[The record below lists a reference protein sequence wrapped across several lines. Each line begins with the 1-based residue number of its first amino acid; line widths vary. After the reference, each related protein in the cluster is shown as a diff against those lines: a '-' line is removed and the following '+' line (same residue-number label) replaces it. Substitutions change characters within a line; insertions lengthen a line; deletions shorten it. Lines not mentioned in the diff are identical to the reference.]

1 MKKTLLILTSIF
13 LVISLFVSCN
23 DGEEGLFQMAAN
35 SVKKESFKILGIIN
49 RGESDN
55 TYIVAT
61 DNGIA
66 KYDTSAKAF
75 SEFNGTGVTAK
86 NSVWASADGSE
97 YIYFDSS
104 SDSYKDKSGEKV
116 EIVGLDG
123 LTPQPFYTSNGNEF
137 TYVFKNAA
145 NEHYTLYTPT
155 SLSKDEFI
163 NIRPNKIYI
172 EGKTVD
178 SVSIIGN
185 GILRVICKDKSYYL
199 YDSVNGNYITTESII
214 NGIADD
220 GLCITNE
227 GKMYYLDGSTI
238 KKIDVPD
245 SSPISKRPA
254 IFSTVYEGN
263 NYSYFIPE
271 GSSSVIELKWEGE
284 KVSKTT
290 KTVTGLQNIT
300 VVSIIGKK
308 NNNLVVL
315 TANSGVQEL
324 ELK

>member
-1 MKKTLLILTSIF
+1 MKKTILILTSIF

-49 RGESDN
+49 RESDN

-86 NSVWASADGSE
+86 DSVWASADGNE

-123 LTPQPFYTSNGNEF
+123 LTPQPFYSVNGNEF
-137 TYVFKNAA
+137 TYVFKNRD
-145 NEHYTLYTPT
+145 NEYFAYYTPSSLTKEQFLAITPT
-155 SLSKDEFI
+155 SVTIADKV
-163 NIRPNKIYI
+163 
-172 EGKTVD
+172 VD

-199 YDSVNGNYITTESII
+199 YDSETGNYITTESII

-227 GKMYYLDGSTI
+227 GKMYYFDGSTI
-238 KKIDVPD
+238 SKIDVPD
-245 SSPISKRPA
+245 SSPISRKYA
-254 IFSTVYEGN
+254 IFSTNYEGN
-263 NYSYFIPE
+263 KYSYFIPE
-271 GSSSVIELKWEGE
+271 GSSSVIELKGEG
-284 KVSKTT
+284 VNVTKTT

-300 VVSIIGKK
+300 VIAIIDKRGK
-308 NNNLVVL
+308 NLVVL

>member
-1 MKKTLLILTSIF
+1 MKKTILILTSIF
-13 LVISLFVSCN
+13 LVVSLFVSCN

-49 RGESDN
+49 RESDN

-123 LTPQPFYTSNGNEF
+123 LTPQPFYSVNGTEF
-137 TYVFKNAA
+137 TYVFKNRD
-145 NEHYTLYTPT
+145 NEYFAYYTPFSLTKEEFLAITPT
-155 SLSKDEFI
+155 SVTIADKVV
-163 NIRPNKIYI
+163 K
-172 EGKTVD
+172 

-185 GILRVICKDKSYYL
+185 GILRVIFKDNSYYL
-199 YDSVNGNYITTESII
+199 YDAKFGNYITTESII

-227 GKMYYLDGSTI
+227 GKMYYFDGSTI
-238 KKIDVPD
+238 SKIDVPD
-245 SSPISKRPA
+245 SSPISRKYA
-254 IFSTVYEGN
+254 IFSTNYEGN
-263 NYSYFIPE
+263 KYSYFIPE
-271 GSSSVIELKWEGE
+271 GSSSVIELKGEG
-284 KVSKTT
+284 VNVTKTT

-300 VVSIIGKK
+300 VIAIIDKRG
-308 NNNLVVL
+308 NNLVVL

>member
-1 MKKTLLILTSIF
+1 MKKTILILTSIF
-13 LVISLFVSCN
+13 LVVSLFVSCN

-49 RGESDN
+49 RESEN

-86 NSVWASADGSE
+86 DSVWASADGSE

-116 EIVGLDG
+116 EIVGLNG
-123 LTPQPFYTSNGNEF
+123 LTPQPFYSVNGNEF
-137 TYVFKNAA
+137 TYVFKNRD
-145 NEHYTLYTPT
+145 NEYFTYYTPSSLTKEQFLAITPT
-155 SLSKDEFI
+155 SVTIADKV
-163 NIRPNKIYI
+163 
-172 EGKTVD
+172 VD

-199 YDSVNGNYITTESII
+199 YDSETGNYITTESII

-227 GKMYYLDGSTI
+227 GKMYYFDGSTI
-238 KKIDVPD
+238 SPIDVPD
-245 SSPISKRPA
+245 SSPISRKYA
-254 IFSTVYEGN
+254 IFSTNYEGN
-263 NYSYFIPE
+263 KYSYFIPE
-271 GSSSVIELKWEGE
+271 GSSSVIELKGEG
-284 KVSKTT
+284 VNVTKTT

-300 VVSIIGKK
+300 VIAIIDKRG
-308 NNNLVVL
+308 NNLVVL

>member
-1 MKKTLLILTSIF
+1 MKKTILILTSIF
-13 LVISLFVSCN
+13 LVVSLFVSCN

-49 RGESDN
+49 RGESEN

-123 LTPQPFYTSNGNEF
+123 LTPQPFYSVNGNEF
-137 TYVFKNAA
+137 TYVFKNRD
-145 NEHYTLYTPT
+145 NEYFAYYTPSSLTKEQFLAITPT
-155 SLSKDEFI
+155 SVTIADKVV
-163 NIRPNKIYI
+163 K
-172 EGKTVD
+172 

-185 GILRVICKDKSYYL
+185 GILRVICKDNSYYL
-199 YDSVNGNYITTESII
+199 YDSETGNYITTESII

-227 GKMYYLDGSTI
+227 GKMYYFDGSTI
-238 KKIDVPD
+238 SPIDVPD
-245 SSPISKRPA
+245 SSPISRKYA
-254 IFSTVYEGN
+254 IFSTNYEGN
-263 NYSYFIPE
+263 KYSYFIPE
-271 GSSSVIELKWEGE
+271 GSSSVIELKGEG
-284 KVSKTT
+284 VNVTKTT

-300 VVSIIGKK
+300 VIAIIDKRG
-308 NNNLVVL
+308 NNLVVL

>member
-1 MKKTLLILTSIF
+1 MKKTILILTSIF
-13 LVISLFVSCN
+13 LVVSLFVSCN

-49 RGESDN
+49 RESDN

-163 NIRPNKIYI
+163 NIIPNKIYI

-214 NGIADD
+214 NGITDD

-227 GKMYYLDGSTI
+227 GKMYYFDGSTI
-238 KKIDVPD
+238 SKIDVPD
-245 SSPISKRPA
+245 SSPISRKYA
-254 IFSTVYEGN
+254 IFSTNYEGN
-263 NYSYFIPE
+263 KYSYFIPE
-271 GSSSVIELKWEGE
+271 GSSSVIELKGEG
-284 KVSKTT
+284 VNVTKTT

-300 VVSIIGKK
+300 VIAIIDKRG
-308 NNNLVVL
+308 NNLVVL

>member
-1 MKKTLLILTSIF
+1 MKKTILILTSIF
-13 LVISLFVSCN
+13 LVVSLFVSCN

-116 EIVGLDG
+116 EIVGLNG
-123 LTPQPFYTSNGNEF
+123 LTPQPFYSVNGTEF
-137 TYVFKNAA
+137 TYVFKNRD
-145 NEHYTLYTPT
+145 NEYFAYYTPSSLTKEEFLAITPT
-155 SLSKDEFI
+155 SVTIADKV
-163 NIRPNKIYI
+163 
-172 EGKTVD
+172 VD

-185 GILRVICKDKSYYL
+185 GILRVICKDNSYYL
-199 YDSVNGNYITTESII
+199 YDSETGNYITTESII

-227 GKMYYLDGSTI
+227 GKMYYFDGSTI
-238 KKIDVPD
+238 SKIDVPD
-245 SSPISKRPA
+245 SSPISRKYA
-254 IFSTVYEGN
+254 IFSTVHEGN
-263 NYSYFIPE
+263 KYSYFIPE
-271 GSSSVIELKWEGE
+271 GSSSVIELKGEG
-284 KVSKTT
+284 VNVTKTT

-300 VVSIIGKK
+300 VIAIIDKRG
-308 NNNLVVL
+308 NNLVVL

>member
-1 MKKTLLILTSIF
+1 
-13 LVISLFVSCN
+13 
-23 DGEEGLFQMAAN
+23 MAAN

-49 RGESDN
+49 RESDN

-123 LTPQPFYTSNGNEF
+123 LTPQPFYSVNGNEF
-137 TYVFKNAA
+137 TYVFKNRD
-145 NEHYTLYTPT
+145 NEYFAYYTPFSLTKEEFLAITPT
-155 SLSKDEFI
+155 SVTIADKVV
-163 NIRPNKIYI
+163 K
-172 EGKTVD
+172 

-185 GILRVICKDKSYYL
+185 GILRVIFKDNSYYL
-199 YDSVNGNYITTESII
+199 YDAEFGNYITTESII

-227 GKMYYLDGSTI
+227 GEMYYFDGSTI
-238 KKIDVPD
+238 SKIDVPD
-245 SSPISKRPA
+245 SSPISRKYA
-254 IFSTVYEGN
+254 IFSTNYEGN
-263 NYSYFIPE
+263 KYSYFIPE
-271 GSSSVIELKWEGE
+271 GSSSVIELKGEG
-284 KVSKTT
+284 VNVTKTT

-300 VVSIIGKK
+300 VIAIIDKK
-308 NNNLVVL
+308 GNNLVVL

>member
-1 MKKTLLILTSIF
+1 
-13 LVISLFVSCN
+13 
-23 DGEEGLFQMAAN
+23 MAAN

-49 RGESDN
+49 RESDN

-86 NSVWASADGSE
+86 DSVWASADGNE

-137 TYVFKNAA
+137 TYVFKNRD
-145 NEHYTLYTPT
+145 NEYFAYYTPSSLTKEQFLAITPT
-155 SLSKDEFI
+155 SVTIADKV
-163 NIRPNKIYI
+163 
-172 EGKTVD
+172 VD

-199 YDSVNGNYITTESII
+199 YDSETGNYITTESII

-227 GKMYYLDGSTI
+227 GKMYYFDGSTI
-238 KKIDVPD
+238 SKIDVPD
-245 SSPISKRPA
+245 SSPISMKYA
-254 IFSTVYEGN
+254 IFSTNYEGN
-263 NYSYFIPE
+263 KYSYFIPE
-271 GSSSVIELKWEGE
+271 GSSSVIELKGEG
-284 KVSKTT
+284 VNVTKTT

-300 VVSIIGKK
+300 VIAIIDKRGK
-308 NNNLVVL
+308 NLVVL

>member
-1 MKKTLLILTSIF
+1 MKKTILILTSIF

-123 LTPQPFYTSNGNEF
+123 LTPQPFYSVNGNEF
-137 TYVFKNAA
+137 TYVFKNRD
-145 NEHYTLYTPT
+145 NEYFAYYTSSSLTKEEFLAITPISVT
-155 SLSKDEFI
+155 IADKV
-163 NIRPNKIYI
+163 
-172 EGKTVD
+172 VD

-185 GILRVICKDKSYYL
+185 GILRVVCKDKFYYL
-199 YDSVNGNYITTESII
+199 YDSETGNYITTESII

-227 GKMYYLDGSTI
+227 GKMYHFDGSTI
-238 KKIDVPD
+238 SKIDVPD
-245 SSPISKRPA
+245 SSPISRRYA
-254 IFSTVYEGN
+254 IFSTNYEGN
-263 NYSYFIPE
+263 KYSYFIPE
-271 GSSSVIELKWEGE
+271 GSSSVIELKWEG
-284 KVSKTT
+284 VNVTKTT

-300 VVSIIGKK
+300 VVAIIGKTS
-308 NNNLVVL
+308 NNLVVL

>member
-1 MKKTLLILTSIF
+1 MKKTILILTSIF
-13 LVISLFVSCN
+13 LVVSLFVSCN

-49 RGESDN
+49 RESDN

-123 LTPQPFYTSNGNEF
+123 LTPQPFYSVNGNEF
-137 TYVFKNAA
+137 TYVFKNRD
-145 NEHYTLYTPT
+145 NEYFAYYTPFSLTKEEFLAITPT
-155 SLSKDEFI
+155 SVTIADKVV
-163 NIRPNKIYI
+163 K
-172 EGKTVD
+172 

-185 GILRVICKDKSYYL
+185 GILRVIFKDNSYYL
-199 YDSVNGNYITTESII
+199 YDAEFGNYITTESII

-227 GKMYYLDGSTI
+227 GEMYYFDGSTI
-238 KKIDVPD
+238 SKIDVPD
-245 SSPISKRPA
+245 SSPISRKYA
-254 IFSTVYEGN
+254 IFSTNYEGN
-263 NYSYFIPE
+263 KYSYFIPE
-271 GSSSVIELKWEGE
+271 GSSSVIELKGEG
-284 KVSKTT
+284 VNVTKTT

-300 VVSIIGKK
+300 VIAIIDKK
-308 NNNLVVL
+308 GNNLVVL

>member
-1 MKKTLLILTSIF
+1 MKKTILILTSIF

-49 RGESDN
+49 RGESNN

-61 DNGIA
+61 DNGMA

-104 SDSYKDKSGEKV
+104 SDSYKDKRGEKV

-123 LTPQPFYTSNGNEF
+123 LTPQPFYSVNGNEF
-137 TYVFKNAA
+137 TYVFKNRD
-145 NEHYTLYTPT
+145 NEYFAYYTPSSLTKEQFLAITPT
-155 SLSKDEFI
+155 SVSIADKVV
-163 NIRPNKIYI
+163 K
-172 EGKTVD
+172 

-185 GILRVICKDKSYYL
+185 GILRVICKDNSYYL
-199 YDSVNGNYITTESII
+199 YDSETGNYITTESII

-227 GKMYYLDGSTI
+227 GKMYYFDGSTI
-238 KKIDVPD
+238 SPIDVPD
-245 SSPISKRPA
+245 SSPISRKYA
-254 IFSTVYEGN
+254 IFSTNYEGN
-263 NYSYFIPE
+263 KYSYFIPE
-271 GSSSVIELKWEGE
+271 GSSSVIELKGEG
-284 KVSKTT
+284 VNVTKTT

-300 VVSIIGKK
+300 VIAIIDKRGK
-308 NNNLVVL
+308 NLVVL

>member
-1 MKKTLLILTSIF
+1 MKKTILILTSIF
-13 LVISLFVSCN
+13 LVVSLFVSCN

-123 LTPQPFYTSNGNEF
+123 LTPQPFYSVNGNEF
-137 TYVFKNAA
+137 TYVFKNRD
-145 NEHYTLYTPT
+145 NEYFAYYTPSSLTKEQFLAITPT
-155 SLSKDEFI
+155 SVTIADKV
-163 NIRPNKIYI
+163 
-172 EGKTVD
+172 VD

-199 YDSVNGNYITTESII
+199 YDSETGNYITTESII

-227 GKMYYLDGSTI
+227 GKMYYFDGSTI
-238 KKIDVPD
+238 SKIDVPD
-245 SSPISKRPA
+245 SSPISRKYA
-254 IFSTVYEGN
+254 IFSTNYEGN
-263 NYSYFIPE
+263 KYSYFIPE
-271 GSSSVIELKWEGE
+271 GSSSVIELKGEG
-284 KVSKTT
+284 VNVTKTT

-300 VVSIIGKK
+300 VIAIIDKRGK
-308 NNNLVVL
+308 NLVVL

>member
-1 MKKTLLILTSIF
+1 MKKTILILTSIF

-49 RGESDN
+49 RESDN

-86 NSVWASADGSE
+86 DSVWASADGSE
-97 YIYFDSS
+97 YIYVDSS

-123 LTPQPFYTSNGNEF
+123 LTPQPFYSVNGNEF
-137 TYVFKNAA
+137 TYVFKNTA
-145 NEHYTLYTPT
+145 NEYFAYYTPSSLTKEQFLAITPT
-155 SLSKDEFI
+155 SVTIADKV
-163 NIRPNKIYI
+163 
-172 EGKTVD
+172 VD

-199 YDSVNGNYITTESII
+199 YDSETGNYITTESII

-227 GKMYYLDGSTI
+227 GKMYYFDGSTI
-238 KKIDVPD
+238 SKIDVPD
-245 SSPISKRPA
+245 SSLISRKYA
-254 IFSTVYEGN
+254 NFSTNYEGN
-263 NYSYFIPE
+263 KYSYFIPE
-271 GSSSVIELKWEGE
+271 GSSSVIELKGEG
-284 KVSKTT
+284 VNVTKTT

-300 VVSIIGKK
+300 VIAIIDKRGK
-308 NNNLVVL
+308 NLVVL

>member
-1 MKKTLLILTSIF
+1 MKKTILILTSIF

-49 RGESDN
+49 RESDN

-86 NSVWASADGSE
+86 DSVWASADGSE

-123 LTPQPFYTSNGNEF
+123 LTPQPFYSVNGNEF
-137 TYVFKNAA
+137 TYVFKNRD
-145 NEHYTLYTPT
+145 NEYFAYYTPSSLTKEQFLAITPT
-155 SLSKDEFI
+155 SVTIADKV
-163 NIRPNKIYI
+163 
-172 EGKTVD
+172 VD

-199 YDSVNGNYITTESII
+199 YDSETGNYITTESII

-227 GKMYYLDGSTI
+227 GKMYYFDGSTI
-238 KKIDVPD
+238 LKIDVPD
-245 SSPISKRPA
+245 SSPISRKYA
-254 IFSTVYEGN
+254 IFSTNYEGN
-263 NYSYFIPE
+263 KYSYFIPE
-271 GSSSVIELKWEGE
+271 GSSSVIELKGEG
-284 KVSKTT
+284 VN
-290 KTVTGLQNIT
+290 V
-300 VVSIIGKK
+300 
-308 NNNLVVL
+308 
-315 TANSGVQEL
+315 
-324 ELK
+324 

>member
-1 MKKTLLILTSIF
+1 MKKTILILTSIF
-13 LVISLFVSCN
+13 LVVSLFVSCN

-66 KYDTSAKAF
+66 KYCTSAEAF

-214 NGIADD
+214 NGITDD

-227 GKMYYLDGSTI
+227 GKMYYFNGSTI
-238 KKIDVPD
+238 SKIDVPD
-245 SSPISKRPA
+245 SSPISRKYA
-254 IFSTVYEGN
+254 IFSTVHEGN
-263 NYSYFIPE
+263 KYSYFIPE
-271 GSSSVIELKWEGE
+271 GSSSVIELKGEG
-284 KVSKTT
+284 VNVTKTT

-300 VVSIIGKK
+300 VIAIIDKRG
-308 NNNLVVL
+308 NNLVVL

>member
-1 MKKTLLILTSIF
+1 
-13 LVISLFVSCN
+13 
-23 DGEEGLFQMAAN
+23 MAAN

-49 RGESDN
+49 RESEN

-104 SDSYKDKSGEKV
+104 SDSYKDKRGEKV

-123 LTPQPFYTSNGNEF
+123 LTPQPFYSVNGNEF
-137 TYVFKNAA
+137 TYVFKNRD
-145 NEHYTLYTPT
+145 NEYFAYYTSSSLTKEQFLAITPT
-155 SLSKDEFI
+155 SVTIADKV
-163 NIRPNKIYI
+163 
-172 EGKTVD
+172 VD

-199 YDSVNGNYITTESII
+199 YDSETGNYITTESII

-227 GKMYYLDGSTI
+227 GKMYYFDGSKI
-238 KKIDVPD
+238 SKIDVPD
-245 SSPISKRPA
+245 SSPISRKYA
-254 IFSTVYEGN
+254 IFSTNYEGN

-271 GSSSVIELKWEGE
+271 GSSSVIELKGEG
-284 KVSKTT
+284 VNVTKTT

-300 VVSIIGKK
+300 VIAIIDKRG
-308 NNNLVVL
+308 NNLVVL

>member
-1 MKKTLLILTSIF
+1 
-13 LVISLFVSCN
+13 
-23 DGEEGLFQMAAN
+23 MAAN

-49 RGESDN
+49 RGESEN

-86 NSVWASADGSE
+86 DSVWASADGSE

-104 SDSYKDKSGEKV
+104 SDSYKDKNGEKV

-123 LTPQPFYTSNGNEF
+123 LTPQPFYSVNGNEF
-137 TYVFKNAA
+137 TYVFKNRD
-145 NEHYTLYTPT
+145 NEYFTYYTSSSLTKEEFLAITPT
-155 SLSKDEFI
+155 YVTIADKVV
-163 NIRPNKIYI
+163 K
-172 EGKTVD
+172 

-185 GILRVICKDKSYYL
+185 GILRVIFKDNSYYL
-199 YDSVNGNYITTESII
+199 YDAEFGNYITTESII

-227 GKMYYLDGSTI
+227 GKMYHFDGSTI
-238 KKIDVPD
+238 SPIDVPD
-245 SSPISKRPA
+245 SSPISRKYA
-254 IFSTVYEGN
+254 IFSTNYEGN
-263 NYSYFIPE
+263 KYSYFIPE
-271 GSSSVIELKWEGE
+271 GSSSVIELKGEG
-284 KVSKTT
+284 VNVTKTT

-300 VVSIIGKK
+300 VIAIIDKRG
-308 NNNLVVL
+308 NNLVVL

>member
-1 MKKTLLILTSIF
+1 MKKTILILTSIF

-49 RGESDN
+49 RESDN

-86 NSVWASADGSE
+86 DSVWASADGSE

-104 SDSYKDKSGEKV
+104 SDSYKDKNGEKV

-123 LTPQPFYTSNGNEF
+123 LTPQPFYSVNGNEF

-214 NGIADD
+214 NGITDD

-227 GKMYYLDGSTI
+227 GKMYYLDRSTI
-238 KKIDVPD
+238 SKIDVPD
-245 SSPISKRPA
+245 SSPISRKYA
-254 IFSTVYEGN
+254 IFSTVHEGN
-263 NYSYFIPE
+263 KYSYFIPE
-271 GSSSVIELKWEGE
+271 GSSSVIELKGEG
-284 KVSKTT
+284 VNVTKTT

-300 VVSIIGKK
+300 VIAIIDKRG
-308 NNNLVVL
+308 NNLVVL

>member
-1 MKKTLLILTSIF
+1 
-13 LVISLFVSCN
+13 
-23 DGEEGLFQMAAN
+23 MAAN

-86 NSVWASADGSE
+86 DSVWASADGSE

-123 LTPQPFYTSNGNEF
+123 LTPQPFYSVNGNEF
-137 TYVFKNAA
+137 TYVFKNRD
-145 NEHYTLYTPT
+145 NEYFAYYTPS
-155 SLSKDEFI
+155 SLTKEEFLAI
-163 NIRPNKIYI
+163 TPISVTIADKVV
-172 EGKTVD
+172 K

-185 GILRVICKDKSYYL
+185 GILRVIFKDNSYYL
-199 YDSVNGNYITTESII
+199 YDAVSRNYITTESII

-227 GKMYYLDGSTI
+227 GEMYYFDGSTI
-238 KKIDVPD
+238 SKIDVPD
-245 SSPISKRPA
+245 SSPISKKYA
-254 IFSTVYEGN
+254 IFSPVHEGN
-263 NYSYFIPE
+263 KYSYFIPE
-271 GSSSVIELKWEGE
+271 GSSSVMELKGEG
-284 KVSKTT
+284 VNVTKTT
-290 KTVTGLQNIT
+290 KAVTGLQNIT
-300 VVSIIGKK
+300 VIAIIDKRG
-308 NNNLVVL
+308 NNLVVL
-315 TANSGVQEL
+315 TGNSGVQEL

>member
-1 MKKTLLILTSIF
+1 MKKTILILTSIF
-13 LVISLFVSCN
+13 LVVSLFVSCN

-49 RGESDN
+49 RESDN

-86 NSVWASADGSE
+86 DSVWASADGSE

-123 LTPQPFYTSNGNEF
+123 LTPQPFYSVNGNEF
-137 TYVFKNAA
+137 TYVFKNRD
-145 NEHYTLYTPT
+145 NEYFAYYTPS
-155 SLSKDEFI
+155 SLTKEEFLAI
-163 NIRPNKIYI
+163 TPISVTIADKV
-172 EGKTVD
+172 VD

-199 YDSVNGNYITTESII
+199 YDSETGNYITTESII

-227 GKMYYLDGSTI
+227 GKMYYFDGSTI
-238 KKIDVPD
+238 SKIDVPD
-245 SSPISKRPA
+245 SSPISRKYA
-254 IFSTVYEGN
+254 IFSTNYEGN
-263 NYSYFIPE
+263 KYSYFIPE
-271 GSSSVIELKWEGE
+271 GSSSVIELKGEG
-284 KVSKTT
+284 VNVTKTT

-300 VVSIIGKK
+300 VIAIIDKRGK
-308 NNNLVVL
+308 NLVVL

>member
-1 MKKTLLILTSIF
+1 MKKTILILTSIF

-49 RGESDN
+49 RESDN

-86 NSVWASADGSE
+86 DSVWASADGSE

-123 LTPQPFYTSNGNEF
+123 LTPQPFYSVNGNEF
-137 TYVFKNAA
+137 TYVFKNTA
-145 NEHYTLYTPT
+145 NEYFAYYTPSSLTKEQFLAITPT
-155 SLSKDEFI
+155 SVTIADKV
-163 NIRPNKIYI
+163 
-172 EGKTVD
+172 VD

-199 YDSVNGNYITTESII
+199 YDSETGNYITTESII

-227 GKMYYLDGSTI
+227 GKMYYFDGSTI
-238 KKIDVPD
+238 SKIDVPD
-245 SSPISKRPA
+245 SSPISRKYA
-254 IFSTVYEGN
+254 IFSTNYEGN
-263 NYSYFIPE
+263 KYSYFIPE
-271 GSSSVIELKWEGE
+271 GSSSVIELKGEG
-284 KVSKTT
+284 VNVTKTT

-300 VVSIIGKK
+300 VIAIIDKRGK
-308 NNNLVVL
+308 NLVVL

>member
-1 MKKTLLILTSIF
+1 MKKTILILTSIF
-13 LVISLFVSCN
+13 LIISLFVSCN

-49 RGESDN
+49 RESDN

-86 NSVWASADGSE
+86 DSVWASADGSE

-123 LTPQPFYTSNGNEF
+123 LTPQPFYSVNGNEF
-137 TYVFKNAA
+137 TYVFKNRD
-145 NEHYTLYTPT
+145 NEYFAYYTPS
-155 SLSKDEFI
+155 SLTKEAFLAITPISVTIADKV
-163 NIRPNKIYI
+163 
-172 EGKTVD
+172 VD

-185 GILRVICKDKSYYL
+185 GILRVHCSDKSYYL
-199 YDSVNGNYITTESII
+199 YDAEYDEYISTDSII
-214 NGIADD
+214 IQGIADD
-220 GLCITNE
+220 GLCISQD
-227 GKMYYLDGSTI
+227 GKVYLFDGSSLI
-238 KKIDVPD
+238 AKSVPD
-245 SSPISKRPA
+245 GNIVSKRPA
-254 IFSTVYEGN
+254 IFSTLSDTTKYT
-263 NYSYFIPE
+263 YFIPE
-271 GSSSVIELKWEGE
+271 GSSSVIELKEDE
-284 KVSKTT
+284 SVT
-290 KTVTGLQNIT
+290 KATKNVTGLQNIT
-300 VVSIIGKK
+300 VIAIIDKRG
-308 NNNLVVL
+308 NNLVVL

>member
-1 MKKTLLILTSIF
+1 
-13 LVISLFVSCN
+13 
-23 DGEEGLFQMAAN
+23 MAAN

-49 RGESDN
+49 RESDN

-86 NSVWASADGSE
+86 DSVWASADGSE

-123 LTPQPFYTSNGNEF
+123 LTPQPFYSVNGNEF
-137 TYVFKNAA
+137 TYVFKNTA
-145 NEHYTLYTPT
+145 NEYFAYYTPSSLTKEQFLAITPT
-155 SLSKDEFI
+155 SVTIADKV
-163 NIRPNKIYI
+163 
-172 EGKTVD
+172 VD

-199 YDSVNGNYITTESII
+199 YDSETGNYITTESII

-227 GKMYYLDGSTI
+227 GKMYYFDGSTI
-238 KKIDVPD
+238 SKIDVPD
-245 SSPISKRPA
+245 SSPISRKYA
-254 IFSTVYEGN
+254 IFSTNYEGN
-263 NYSYFIPE
+263 KYSYFIPE
-271 GSSSVIELKWEGE
+271 GSSSVIELKGEG
-284 KVSKTT
+284 VNVTKTT

-300 VVSIIGKK
+300 VIAIIDKRGK
-308 NNNLVVL
+308 NLVVL

>member
-1 MKKTLLILTSIF
+1 
-13 LVISLFVSCN
+13 
-23 DGEEGLFQMAAN
+23 MAAN

-49 RGESDN
+49 RESDN

-137 TYVFKNAA
+137 TYVFKNRD
-145 NEHYTLYTPT
+145 NEYFAYYTSSSLTKEEFLAITPT
-155 SLSKDEFI
+155 SVTIADKVV
-163 NIRPNKIYI
+163 K
-172 EGKTVD
+172 

-185 GILRVICKDKSYYL
+185 GILRVMCKDKSYYL
-199 YDSVNGNYITTESII
+199 YDSETGNYITTESII

-227 GKMYYLDGSTI
+227 GKMYYFDGSTI
-238 KKIDVPD
+238 SPIDVPD
-245 SSPISKRPA
+245 SSPISRKYA
-254 IFSTVYEGN
+254 IFSTNYEGN
-263 NYSYFIPE
+263 KYSYFIPE
-271 GSSSVIELKWEGE
+271 GSSSVIELKGEG
-284 KVSKTT
+284 VNVTKTT

-300 VVSIIGKK
+300 VIAIIDKRG
-308 NNNLVVL
+308 NNLVVL

>member
-1 MKKTLLILTSIF
+1 MKKTILILTSIF
-13 LVISLFVSCN
+13 LVVSLFVSCN

-49 RGESDN
+49 RESDN

-123 LTPQPFYTSNGNEF
+123 LTPQPFYSVNGNEF
-137 TYVFKNAA
+137 TYVFKNRD
-145 NEHYTLYTPT
+145 NEYFAYYTPFSLTKEEFLAITPT
-155 SLSKDEFI
+155 SVTIADKVV
-163 NIRPNKIYI
+163 K
-172 EGKTVD
+172 

-185 GILRVICKDKSYYL
+185 GILRVIFKDNSYYL
-199 YDSVNGNYITTESII
+199 YDAEFGNYITTESII

-227 GKMYYLDGSTI
+227 GEMYYFDGSTI
-238 KKIDVPD
+238 SKIDVPD
-245 SSPISKRPA
+245 SSPISRKYA
-254 IFSTVYEGN
+254 IFSTNYEGN
-263 NYSYFIPE
+263 KYSYFIPE
-271 GSSSVIELKWEGE
+271 GSSSVIELKGEG
-284 KVSKTT
+284 VNVTKTT

-300 VVSIIGKK
+300 VIAIIDKRG
-308 NNNLVVL
+308 NNLVVL

>member
-1 MKKTLLILTSIF
+1 MKKTILILTSIF

-49 RGESDN
+49 RESDN

-86 NSVWASADGSE
+86 DSVWASADGSE

-104 SDSYKDKSGEKV
+104 SDSYKDKNGEKV

-137 TYVFKNAA
+137 TYVFKNRA
-145 NEHYTLYTPT
+145 NEHYTPYTQT
-155 SLSKDEFI
+155 SLRKDEFI

-185 GILRVICKDKSYYL
+185 GILRVHCSDKSYYL
-199 YDSVNGNYITTESII
+199 YDAENGKYISTDSII
-214 NGIADD
+214 IKGIADD
-220 GLCITNE
+220 GLCISQD
-227 GKMYYLDGSTI
+227 GKVYLFDGSSLI
-238 KKIDVPD
+238 AKSVPD
-245 SSPISKRPA
+245 GNIVSKKTA
-254 IFSTVYEGN
+254 IFSTLSDTTKYT
-263 NYSYFIPE
+263 YFIPE

-284 KVSKTT
+284 SVT
-290 KTVTGLQNIT
+290 KATKNVTGLQNIT
-300 VVSIIGKK
+300 VIAIIDKRG
-308 NNNLVVL
+308 NNLVVL

>member
-1 MKKTLLILTSIF
+1 MKKTILILTSIF
-13 LVISLFVSCN
+13 LVVSLFVSCN

-214 NGIADD
+214 NGITDD

-227 GKMYYLDGSTI
+227 GKMYYFNGSTI
-238 KKIDVPD
+238 SKIDVPD
-245 SSPISKRPA
+245 SSPISRRYA
-254 IFSTVYEGN
+254 IFSTNYEGN
-263 NYSYFIPE
+263 KYSYFIPE
-271 GSSSVIELKWEGE
+271 GSSSVIELKGEG
-284 KVSKTT
+284 VNVTKTT

-300 VVSIIGKK
+300 VVAIIGKK
-308 NNNLVVL
+308 DNNLVVL

>member
-1 MKKTLLILTSIF
+1 
-13 LVISLFVSCN
+13 
-23 DGEEGLFQMAAN
+23 MAAN

-49 RGESDN
+49 RESDN

-97 YIYFDSS
+97 YIYFDST

-123 LTPQPFYTSNGNEF
+123 LTPQPFYSVNGNEF
-137 TYVFKNAA
+137 TYVFKNRD
-145 NEHYTLYTPT
+145 NEYFAYYTSSSLTKEEFLAITPT
-155 SLSKDEFI
+155 SVTIADKVV
-163 NIRPNKIYI
+163 K
-172 EGKTVD
+172 

-185 GILRVICKDKSYYL
+185 GILRVICKDNSYYL
-199 YDSVNGNYITTESII
+199 YDAEFGNYITTESII

-227 GKMYYLDGSTI
+227 GVMYYFDGSTI
-238 KKIDVPD
+238 SKIDVPD
-245 SSPISKRPA
+245 SSPISRKYA
-254 IFSTVYEGN
+254 IFSTNYEGN
-263 NYSYFIPE
+263 KYSYFIPE
-271 GSSSVIELKWEGE
+271 GSSSVI
-284 KVSKTT
+284 
-290 KTVTGLQNIT
+290 
-300 VVSIIGKK
+300 
-308 NNNLVVL
+308 
-315 TANSGVQEL
+315 
-324 ELK
+324 

>member
-1 MKKTLLILTSIF
+1 MKKTILILTSIF
-13 LVISLFVSCN
+13 LIISLFVSCN

-49 RGESDN
+49 RESDN

-75 SEFNGTGVTAK
+75 SEFIGTGVTAK
-86 NSVWASADGSE
+86 DSVWASADGSE

-123 LTPQPFYTSNGNEF
+123 LTPQPFYSVNGKEF
-137 TYVFKNAA
+137 TYVFKNID
-145 NEHYTLYTPT
+145 NEYFAYYTPSSLTKEEFLAITPT
-155 SLSKDEFI
+155 SVTIADKVV
-163 NIRPNKIYI
+163 K
-172 EGKTVD
+172 

-185 GILRVICKDKSYYL
+185 GILRVICSDKSYYL
-199 YDSVNGNYITTESII
+199 FDAQSCNYIPTESLII

-227 GKMYYLDGSTI
+227 GKIYYFDGSTLAT
-238 KKIDVPD
+238 KDVPD

-254 IFSTVYEGN
+254 IFSINYEGN
-263 NYSYFIPE
+263 KYSYFIPE

>member
-1 MKKTLLILTSIF
+1 MKKTILILTSIF
-13 LVISLFVSCN
+13 LVVSLFVSCN

-49 RGESDN
+49 RESEN

-86 NSVWASADGSE
+86 DSVWASADGSE

-123 LTPQPFYTSNGNEF
+123 LTPQPFYSVNGNEF
-137 TYVFKNAA
+137 TYVFKNRD
-145 NEHYTLYTPT
+145 NEYFAYYTPSSLTKEQFLAITPT
-155 SLSKDEFI
+155 SVTIADKV
-163 NIRPNKIYI
+163 
-172 EGKTVD
+172 VD

-199 YDSVNGNYITTESII
+199 YDSETGNHITTESII

-227 GKMYYLDGSTI
+227 GKMHYFDGSTI
-238 KKIDVPD
+238 SPIDVPD
-245 SSPISKRPA
+245 SSPISRKYA
-254 IFSTVYEGN
+254 IFSTNYEGN
-263 NYSYFIPE
+263 KYSYFIPE
-271 GSSSVIELKWEGE
+271 GSSSVIELKGEG
-284 KVSKTT
+284 VNVTKTT

-300 VVSIIGKK
+300 VIAIIDKRG
-308 NNNLVVL
+308 NNLVVL

>member
-1 MKKTLLILTSIF
+1 
-13 LVISLFVSCN
+13 
-23 DGEEGLFQMAAN
+23 MAAN

-49 RGESDN
+49 RGESEN

-123 LTPQPFYTSNGNEF
+123 LTPQPFYSVNGNEF
-137 TYVFKNAA
+137 TYVFKNRD
-145 NEHYTLYTPT
+145 NEYFAYYTPFSLTKEEFLAITPT
-155 SLSKDEFI
+155 SVTIADKVV
-163 NIRPNKIYI
+163 K
-172 EGKTVD
+172 

-185 GILRVICKDKSYYL
+185 GILRVIFKDNSYYL
-199 YDSVNGNYITTESII
+199 YDAKFGNYITTESII

-227 GKMYYLDGSTI
+227 GEMYYFDGSTI
-238 KKIDVPD
+238 SKIDVPD
-245 SSPISKRPA
+245 SSPISRKYA
-254 IFSTVYEGN
+254 IFSTNYEGN
-263 NYSYFIPE
+263 KYSYFIPE
-271 GSSSVIELKWEGE
+271 GSSSVIELKGEG
-284 KVSKTT
+284 VNVTKTT

-300 VVSIIGKK
+300 VIAIIDKK
-308 NNNLVVL
+308 GNNLVVL

>member
-1 MKKTLLILTSIF
+1 
-13 LVISLFVSCN
+13 
-23 DGEEGLFQMAAN
+23 MAAN

-49 RGESDN
+49 RGESEN

-86 NSVWASADGSE
+86 DSVWASADGSE

-123 LTPQPFYTSNGNEF
+123 LTPQPFYSVNGNEF
-137 TYVFKNAA
+137 TYVFKNRD
-145 NEHYTLYTPT
+145 NEYFAYYTPSSLTKEQFLAITPT
-155 SLSKDEFI
+155 SVTIADKV
-163 NIRPNKIYI
+163 
-172 EGKTVD
+172 VD

-199 YDSVNGNYITTESII
+199 YDSETGNYITTESII

-227 GKMYYLDGSTI
+227 GKMYYFDGSTI
-238 KKIDVPD
+238 SPIDVPD
-245 SSPISKRPA
+245 SSPISRKYA
-254 IFSTVYEGN
+254 IFSTNYEGN
-263 NYSYFIPE
+263 KYSYFIPE
-271 GSSSVIELKWEGE
+271 GSSSVIELKGEG
-284 KVSKTT
+284 VNVTKTT

-300 VVSIIGKK
+300 VIAIIDKRG
-308 NNNLVVL
+308 NNLVVL

>member
-1 MKKTLLILTSIF
+1 
-13 LVISLFVSCN
+13 
-23 DGEEGLFQMAAN
+23 MAAN

-49 RGESDN
+49 RESDN

-123 LTPQPFYTSNGNEF
+123 LTPQPFYSVNGNEF
-137 TYVFKNAA
+137 TYVFKNRD
-145 NEHYTLYTPT
+145 NEYFAYYTPFSLTKEEFLAITPT
-155 SLSKDEFI
+155 SVTIADKVV
-163 NIRPNKIYI
+163 K
-172 EGKTVD
+172 

-185 GILRVICKDKSYYL
+185 GILRVIFKDNSYYL
-199 YDSVNGNYITTESII
+199 YDAEFGNYITTESII

-227 GKMYYLDGSTI
+227 GEMYYFDGLTI
-238 KKIDVPD
+238 SKIDVPD
-245 SSPISKRPA
+245 SSPISRKYA
-254 IFSTVYEGN
+254 IFSTNYEGN
-263 NYSYFIPE
+263 KYSYFIPE
-271 GSSSVIELKWEGE
+271 GSSSVIELKGEG
-284 KVSKTT
+284 VNVTKTT

-300 VVSIIGKK
+300 VIAIIDKK
-308 NNNLVVL
+308 GNNLVVL